1 MTGRFAALDFETADY
16 GRDSACALSVVIV
29 DNDRVVDT
37 LKHHDAASDALAC
50 AHIVL
55 QARAK
60 GNSHEELLQRHSLK
74 PARKRN

>member
-1 MTGRFAALDFETADY
+1 MKTTTAKSTPSRKPRAPAPKPEMTGRFAALD
-16 GRDSACALSVVIV
+16 
-29 DNDRVVDT
+29 
-37 LKHHDAASDALAC
+37 
-50 AHIVL
+50 IVL